1 MTCGGDGARKRKSRL
16 GVSHAQND
24 ARYVAT
30 GRALALVASPDAGA
44 ELRWMNRGKNGRPY
58 KYPESL
64 IMTLAGFRSYCGL
77 SFRVCEGFA
86 VGQLGGEGVPHF
98 TQIWR
103 RMNALD
109 VSFGARAVSVRG
121 RNGVLNLSIDG
132 TGMSPSGRS
141 EYIRFRHRVE
151 HGFIRFVIVVDTDTR
166 KILSFSIT
174 DETTGEAP
182 QFKDLTLEALENAGA
197 GAGAA
202 GRAGRKP
209 GPAPRGG
216 GPKIVM
222 RADGGFDSRPIF
234 ALCDRLGIT
243 PYIRVGINSATR
255 SRGVNRARTRAVLDQ
270 LGGGI
275 RDPPGIRRTDQG
287 REGGKPQKVEEEGR
301 LRQEMAGRDCDL
313 VVQEAVRGLRACG
326 TLEVHRAGDGA
337 QGEPLQHD
345 AEDPKGGNGN
355 DVGTGHL
362 NAIMGYG
369 RAG

>member
-275 RDPPGIRRTDQG
+275 RDP
-287 REGGKPQKVEEEGR
+287 REFAELTRDEKEANRKKWKKRVGYGKRWLVEIVISSFKR
-301 LRQEMAGRDCDL
+301 LFGDSVRAVRWKYIAREMALKVNLYNMMLRI
-313 VVQEAVRGLRACG
+313 QREAMAM
-326 TLEVHRAGDGA
+326 T
-337 QGEPLQHD
+337 
-345 AEDPKGGNGN
+345 
-355 DVGTGHL
+355 
-362 NAIMGYG
+362 
-369 RAG
+369 